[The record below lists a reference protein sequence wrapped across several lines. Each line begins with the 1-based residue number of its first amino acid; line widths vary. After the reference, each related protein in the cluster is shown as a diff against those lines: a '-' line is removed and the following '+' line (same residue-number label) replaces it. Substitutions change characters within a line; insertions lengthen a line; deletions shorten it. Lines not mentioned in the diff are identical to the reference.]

1 MLLTNFVY
9 NIKHFLYFRN
19 LDETTRSVYKE
30 NVRLTEALGFRQ
42 REANRI
48 RKENQGLK
56 LVHTHDII
64 HGC

>member
-56 LVHTHDII
+56 LVHIHDII